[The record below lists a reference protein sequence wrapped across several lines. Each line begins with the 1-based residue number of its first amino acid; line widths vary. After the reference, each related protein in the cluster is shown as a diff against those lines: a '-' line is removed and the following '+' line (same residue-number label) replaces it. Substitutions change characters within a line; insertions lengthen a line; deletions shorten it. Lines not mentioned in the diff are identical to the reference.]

1 MALVNPL
8 ASIPYEEEEVVI
20 QPQGQTLLEPQAYA
34 ELEGRPNI
42 RRPRILTP
50 TSEVESLPVK
60 KGMGGLG
67 RIAGVAGGVFGK
79 VGQVIGHPGTQAALF
94 LGAPLLMDKFM
105 GGGGG
110 PQVSPEQQTLD
121 RVAALTPP
129 DDYMIRQTQTQM
141 ELNKLRGFGYY

>member
-8 ASIPYEEEEVVI
+8 ALIPYEEEELI
-20 QPQGQTLLEPQAYA
+20 SQPQRSTLLEPQAYA
-34 ELEGRPNI
+34 EPTMLQAEGRAPA
-42 RRPRILTP
+42 
-50 TSEVESLPVK
+50 K
-60 KGMGGLG
+60 KGRGGPG

-79 VGQVIGHPGTQAALF
+79 LGGMVGNPLVQTALF

-129 DDYMIRQTQTQM
+129 DDYMIRNAQTQM